1 MALNN
6 AGIAESGAAVT
17 PSDSTQIRCMV
28 LYVGG
33 AGTVAVEAAD
43 GTALTFVGVP
53 AGSFIPLQC
62 RRVLSTGTTATS
74 IVALY

>member
-1 MALNN
+1 
-6 AGIAESGAAVT
+6 
-17 PSDSTQIRCMV
+17 
-28 LYVGG
+28 
-33 AGTVAVEAAD
+33 VEAAD